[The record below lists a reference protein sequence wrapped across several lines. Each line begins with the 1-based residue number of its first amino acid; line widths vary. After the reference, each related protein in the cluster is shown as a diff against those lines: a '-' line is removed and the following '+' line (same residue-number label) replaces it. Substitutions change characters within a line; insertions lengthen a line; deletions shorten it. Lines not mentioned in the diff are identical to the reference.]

1 MLHTTNGRTAMKAK
15 LIPIVFAALLLLTAC
30 DYFSG
35 GGEIVDPDPVGEY
48 TYVAYTLE
56 GDVAVEGSM
65 DLEFTEGDSL
75 MFIAI
80 YPPPPLPDYMIN
92 GEYRINAAGEDGAPD
107 ARAGHPVGAGPV
119 TGMIFD
125 DSAHFDLGMA
135 MNGEPPALGD
145 VVALD
150 GVVDGDDFV
159 GEWRRLGIEGP
170 VLGGSFELRKN

>member
-1 MLHTTNGRTAMKAK
+1 MKAK
-15 LIPIVFAALLLLTAC
+15 LIPIVFTTLLFHTAC

-75 MFIAI
+75 AYIMI
-80 YPPPPLPDYMIN
+80 YPPPPMPDYMIV

-119 TGMIFD
+119 TGMIFA
-125 DSAHFDLGMA
+125 DSAHFDLGFTTE
-135 MNGEPPALGD
+135 GPPNPGD
-145 VVALD
+145 HIALD
-150 GVVDGDDFV
+150 AEFDGEDFV
-159 GEWRRLGIEGP
+159 GEWRRLGLEGP
-170 VLGGSFELRKN
+170 ELGGSFELRKN